1 MEYAIGTKYLT
12 RGKFPRLCTVIEIL
26 KTYNS
31 KSELVKVRYISEHE
45 FMGQSVLNHDVVPA
59 SIAMGIFELE
69 NKKK

>member
-12 RGKFPRLCTVIEIL
+12 RGKLPRLCTVLEIL

-31 KSELVKVRYISEHE
+31 KNELVKIRYISEHE
-45 FMGQSVLNHDVVPA
+45 FLGQAVIDNDVVPA

-69 NKKK
+69 NKNK

>member
-31 KSELVKVRYISEHE
+31 KSELVKIRYISEHE
-45 FMGQSVLNHDVVPA
+45 FLGQMVVDNDVALA

-69 NKKK
+69 NKNK